1 MNNSIFKDGKTVE
14 INQSKRILFSG
25 YAKLPTGITA
35 SEIYK
40 VIGVILSID
49 EDTGNIMEAD
59 CTLATEVARKHV
71 SSILV
76 GKSITNPDNLVRIVD
91 MTYQGS
97 AKKAII
103 TAIRIIYDKY
113 RSYKEGLA
121 PSAID

>member
-1 MNNSIFKDGKTVE
+1 MEKTQGK
-14 INQSKRILFSG
+14 QILFSG

-40 VIGVILSID
+40 VIGVVLLVD
-49 EDTGNIMEAD
+49 EDTGEIIQAD
-59 CTLATEVARKHV
+59 CTLATAVARNHV

-76 GKSITNPDNLVRIVD
+76 GKQIANPDYLVRIVD
-91 MTYQGS
+91 TTYQGS

>member
-1 MNNSIFKDGKTVE
+1 MENNR
-14 INQSKRILFSG
+14 NKRILFSG

-40 VIGVILSID
+40 VIGVVLSID
-49 EDTGNIMEAD
+49 EDTGTIMEAD
-59 CTLATEVARKHV
+59 CTLATAVARNHV
-71 SSILV
+71 ASILV
-76 GKSITNPDNLVRIVD
+76 GKSIANPESLVRVVD
-91 MTYQGS
+91 KTYQGS

-121 PSAID
+121 PCTID

>member
-1 MNNSIFKDGKTVE
+1 VE
-14 INQSKRILFSG
+14 TKQGKRILFSG

-40 VIGVILSID
+40 VIGVVLVID
-49 EDTGNIMEAD
+49 EDSGIILEAD
-59 CTLATEVARKHV
+59 CTLATAVARNHV
-71 SSILV
+71 SGILM

-91 MTYQGS
+91 KTYQGS
-97 AKKAII
+97 AKKAVI

-113 RSYKEGLA
+113 RSYKEGLT

>member
-1 MNNSIFKDGKTVE
+1 VE
-14 INQSKRILFSG
+14 NQNRRVLFSG

-40 VIGVILSID
+40 VIGVVISID
-49 EDTGNIMEAD
+49 EDTALIMEAD

-71 SSILV
+71 SSILI
-76 GKSITNPDNLVRIVD
+76 GKSINNPDQLVRIVD
-91 MTYQGS
+91 KTYQGS

>member
-1 MNNSIFKDGKTVE
+1 M
-14 INQSKRILFSG
+14 
-25 YAKLPTGITA
+25 PTGITA

-40 VIGVILSID
+40 VIGVVLLVN
-49 EDTGNIMEAD
+49 EDTGEIIQAD
-59 CTLATEVARKHV
+59 CTLATAVARNHV

-76 GKSITNPDNLVRIVD
+76 GKQIANPDHLVRIVD
-91 MTYQGS
+91 TTYQGS

-121 PSAID
+121 PSVID

>member
-1 MNNSIFKDGKTVE
+1 MSDKG
-14 INQSKRILFSG
+14 KRILFSG

-40 VIGVILSID
+40 VIGVVLSID
-49 EDTGNIMEAD
+49 EDTGNIVEAD
-59 CTLATEVARKHV
+59 CTLATAVARKHV

-76 GKSITNPDNLVRIVD
+76 GNSITNPDHLVRIVD
-91 MTYQGS
+91 KTYQGS

-113 RSYKEGLA
+113 RSYKDGLA
-121 PSAID
+121 PSLIE